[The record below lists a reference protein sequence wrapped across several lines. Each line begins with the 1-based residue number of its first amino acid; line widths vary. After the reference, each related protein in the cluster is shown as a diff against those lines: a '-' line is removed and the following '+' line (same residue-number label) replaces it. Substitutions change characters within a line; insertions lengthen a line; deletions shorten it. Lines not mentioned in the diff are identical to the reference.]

1 MYYLKV
7 FFAFLCFVSGQAR
20 SHDHVRPSPMQLIQ
34 RIRGYKNQIF
44 GDGNDI
50 ATGFNDVSQTKFK
63 RGLRRVSFKM
73 VAHQRIRCRNPYL
86 ANATIQPSKL
96 KLVSENIEKFHLC
109 KL

>member
-20 SHDHVRPSPMQLIQ
+20 SHDHARPSPMQLLQ

-50 ATGFNDVSQTKFK
+50 ATGFNDVSPID
-63 RGLRRVSFKM
+63 VIEIC
-73 VAHQRIRCRNPYL
+73 QRL
-86 ANATIQPSKL
+86 AITVIA
-96 KLVSENIEKFHLC
+96 
-109 KL
+109 

>member
-20 SHDHVRPSPMQLIQ
+20 SHDHARPSPMQLIQ

-50 ATGFNDVSQTKFK
+50 ATGFNDVSPIDVMGK
-63 RGLRRVSFKM
+63 S
-73 VAHQRIRCRNPYL
+73 IRL
-86 ANATIQPSKL
+86 SLFAIIVIA
-96 KLVSENIEKFHLC
+96 
-109 KL
+109 

>member
-20 SHDHVRPSPMQLIQ
+20 SHDHARPSPMQLIQ

-50 ATGFNDVSQTKFK
+50 ATGFNDVSPIDVKEIC
-63 RGLRRVSFKM
+63 
-73 VAHQRIRCRNPYL
+73 QRL
-86 ANATIQPSKL
+86 AITVIA
-96 KLVSENIEKFHLC
+96 
-109 KL
+109 

>member
-20 SHDHVRPSPMQLIQ
+20 SHDHARPSPMQLIQ

-50 ATGFNDVSQTKFK
+50 ATGFNDVSPIDVIGNSIIVYKTK
-63 RGLRRVSFKM
+63 SFC
-73 VAHQRIRCRNPYL
+73 HNSYSISFEP
-86 ANATIQPSKL
+86 
-96 KLVSENIEKFHLC
+96 
-109 KL
+109 

>member
-20 SHDHVRPSPMQLIQ
+20 SHDHARPSPMQLIQ

-50 ATGFNDVSQTKFK
+50 ATGFNDVSPIDVMGKVYKTK
-63 RGLRRVSFKM
+63 SFC
-73 VAHQRIRCRNPYL
+73 HNSYIPHN
-86 ANATIQPSKL
+86 
-96 KLVSENIEKFHLC
+96 
-109 KL
+109 